1 MAEIIK
7 PPHDHGEHENDQPVR
22 NEQVAWERRDVGP
35 GQITGFAIGLF
46 ISFIIVV
53 FIIIGI
59 FDFLRSRE
67 DAKNPKNMPAMMQEM
82 HTMKPPEPRLQA
94 NPKMEIKDLRD
105 SEAGILENYGWL
117 NPDKGIVRIPIE
129 KAIEMTA
136 AKGLP
141 SKPTPAGTANGG
153 YRTIPEDSSGGRTLE
168 KIAQ

>member
-7 PPHDHGEHENDQPVR
+7 PPHHDEHHEEPAR

-53 FIIIGI
+53 FIIWGL

-67 DAKNPKNMPAMMQEM
+67 DGKNPKNMPAMMHEM

-94 NPKMEIKDLRD
+94 NPRLEIKDLRE
-105 SEAGILENYGWL
+105 SEAGILEHYGWL
-117 NPDKGIVRIPIE
+117 NPDKGVVRIPID
-129 KAIEMTA
+129 KAIDLTI

-141 SKPTPAGTANGG
+141 SKPSPAGIANGG
-153 YRTIPEDSSGGRTLE
+153 YRIIPADSSGGRTSE